1 MSNHEKLLPCSVCGG
16 EARLSSDGYS
26 LDLRVRCD
34 ECGARTEDFETDKE
48 AIAAWN
54 RRSPPAAVPDE
65 WNKLLL
71 AAKLLY
77 QNAEGCA
84 VNHHEVDFK
93 AFGLPGWLADCKR
106 DIENAEAS
114 LAMTTAAAPVQE
126 PVAWADFA
134 DNGNIRLWTKTS
146 EQLRAQLETDA
157 GRKMQPLYAAPVPT
171 GKQVEGLKAAI
182 RAAKLAL
189 FLIRKRGVIPNA
201 SWESGFNRDLEI
213 AENALSASPA
223 TTTASDGWV
232 MVPREPT
239 PDMANAGDE
248 YMPLFREWPEYAG
261 LTGADVAVDV
271 YRAMISAAPA
281 APNGWQ
287 PIVKPLEWKDLSYDD
302 SVLHKASWGEYSIIK
317 DDSYEWPYMLRP
329 FIAGPSN
336 FRTLEDAKAAVQAD
350 YERRILSA
358 LSLPA
363 APTEGSDE

>member
-1 MSNHEKLLPCSVCGG
+1 MGEREMREKLAPCPFCGG
-16 EARLSSDGYS
+16 EAEIERVGDARQSTIYSCTDCGCRL
-26 LDLRVRCD
+26 
-34 ECGARTEDFETDKE
+34 ETGE
-48 AIAAWN
+48 TFNHGAAWN
-54 RRSPPAAVPDE
+54 RRASPPAAVPDG

-71 AAKLLY
+71 AAKILY

-157 GRKMQPLYAAPVPT
+157 GRKMQPLYASPAPTV
-171 GKQVEGLKAAI
+171 KHVEGLKAAI

-189 FLIRKRGVIPNA
+189 FLMRKRGVIPNA

-281 APNGWQ
+281 AP
-287 PIVKPLEWKDLSYDD
+287 IVEPPEGQRDAVALIRWAHDTL
-302 SVLHKASWGEYSIIK
+302 
-317 DDSYEWPYMLRP
+317 YE
-329 FIAGPSN
+329 INPSN
-336 FRTLEDAKAAVQAD
+336 YDHDEVCRLNDASVEVILGLARFLGERQEAVTD
-350 YERRILSA
+350 DTERSGAVGGKR
-358 LSLPA
+358 
-363 APTEGSDE
+363 